1 MIRYGLP
8 TASEVAV
15 RIYNVLGQEVKT
27 LFEGHMS
34 AGVHEYTFDAGD
46 LTSGMYIYRV
56 EAGDQFVSKRMI
68 LVE

>member
-1 MIRYGLP
+1 
-8 TASEVAV
+8 
-15 RIYNVLGQEVKT
+15 
-27 LFEGHMS
+27 MS

-56 EAGDQFVSKRMI
+56 EAGDRFVSKRMI